1 MQRLLRISILIMV
14 MCLILLTA
22 PVGVR
27 AIPPL
32 PSSFYGT
39 VKLNNA
45 NVPDGTQ
52 VEALI
57 KDKVF
62 AYSQTLTYQGDSVY
76 ALDIPGDDASTTEVE
91 GGREGDT
98 IFFKIGGIL
107 ADQTGVWHS
116 ATNVNLNLT
125 VTSTNTPLP
134 PQATSTPLPT
144 QTSIPVVP
152 TKNPTTQPSET
163 PKLPTSTIAA
173 ETQPAGNTPQDT
185 QAAATDAA
193 SLSATVPTQ
202 EDSLAAETV
211 TKTPLTPEIEEAGSS
226 NPKTN
231 LLFWIAI
238 PAAILLVGL
247 LLVLYVKQKK

>member
-1 MQRLLRISILIMV
+1 
-14 MCLILLTA
+14 
-22 PVGVR
+22 
-27 AIPPL
+27 
-32 PSSFYGT
+32 
-39 VKLNNA
+39 
-45 NVPDGTQ
+45 
-52 VEALI
+52 LI

-144 QTSIPVVP
+144 QTSIAVVP

-163 PKLPTSTIAA
+163 PKLPTSTNAA
-173 ETQPAGNTPQDT
+173 ETQPVGNTPQDT
-185 QAAATDAA
+185 QAAATDDA

-202 EDSLAAETV
+202 VESLVGEAITETV
-211 TKTPLTPEIEEAGSS
+211 LERNLSSETEQAGSS
-226 NPKTN
+226 SSKTN
-231 LLFWIAI
+231 LFFWISI
-238 PAAILLVGL
+238 PTAILLVGL
-247 LLVLYVKQKK
+247 LLVWYVKQKK